1 MLFVMTRVPL
11 LTGVIRTH
19 SETAEAAV
27 QPSKKTAQTTQKLR
41 LCITIYSNAT
51 LSRRSW
57 VRKLGQPLAEEEFE
71 DVAEA
76 TARSK

>member
-1 MLFVMTRVPL
+1 
-11 LTGVIRTH
+11 
-19 SETAEAAV
+19 V